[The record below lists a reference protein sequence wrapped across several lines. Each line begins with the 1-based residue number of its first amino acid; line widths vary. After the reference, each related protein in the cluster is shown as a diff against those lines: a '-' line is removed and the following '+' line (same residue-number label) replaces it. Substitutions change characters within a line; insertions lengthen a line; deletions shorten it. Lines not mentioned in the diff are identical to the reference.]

1 MKTKNKKRY
10 SNAEKKAY
18 WMGVGAGVVNKN
30 SSNDSSVEYTT
41 RICKGFG
48 NEQHPHLVSAFKKGY
63 SYGKEKVEVQPF
75 IKGYNYY
82 PLERMV
88 WLGHK
93 PDRKKKTRRNKK

>member
-30 SSNDSSVEYTT
+30 SSNDYSVEYTT
-41 RICKGFG
+41 RICKGSG

-63 SYGKEKVEVQPF
+63 SYGKEKEEAYSPF
-75 IKGYNYY
+75 ISRICIQYVKLIVY
-82 PLERMV
+82 
-88 WLGHK
+88 
-93 PDRKKKTRRNKK
+93 